1 MPDAR
6 AGATDHTKR
15 RWPRSIDLPLS
26 PLARFRKVAIRALRR
41 HCPYCDAI
49 GIFDGYFT
57 LRDQCPGCGV
67 IYDREE
73 GYFLGAYA
81 INLLFALIV
90 GLGGAL
96 LLIFGTPLRNSSI
109 LWKEAIAVSIA
120 VGLPILFFP
129 FSRTVWIA
137 LDLIADPPRSDGERK
152 LRGADLA
159 RPRLERDRSGG
170 AGGMDGSRTADEV
183 PGNNPPE

>member
-1 MPDAR
+1 MPDGRDETMTHAAR
-6 AGATDHTKR
+6 S
-15 RWPRSIDLPLS
+15 WPRSIDLPAQ
-26 PLARFRKVAIRALRR
+26 PIERFRRVAIRAIRR
-41 HCPYCDAI
+41 HCPYCGAA

-57 LRDQCPGCGV
+57 LRDRCPQCGTV
-67 IYDREE
+67 YDREE

-81 INLLFALIV
+81 INLIFALVV

-96 LLIFGTPLRNSSI
+96 LLIFGTPLRDASI
-109 LWKEAIAVSIA
+109 LWKEAIAVSFA

-137 LDLIADPPRSDGERK
+137 LDLVADPPRSDGERK

-159 RPRLERDRSGG
+159 RPRRRRD
-170 AGGMDGSRTADEV
+170 
-183 PGNNPPE
+183 

>member
-6 AGATDHTKR
+6 NDISADVTRLG
-15 RWPRSIDLPLS
+15 PRSIDLPGR
-26 PLARFRKVAIRALRR
+26 PLARFRRVAIRAFRR
-41 HCPYCDAI
+41 HCPYCGAA

-57 LRDQCPGCGV
+57 LRDRCPECGTV
-67 IYDREE
+67 YDREE

-81 INLLFALIV
+81 INLIFALVV

-96 LLIFGTPLRNSSI
+96 LLIFGTPLRDASI
-109 LWKEAIAVSIA
+109 LWTEAIAVSFA

-137 LDLIADPPRSDGERK
+137 LDLMADPPRSNGERK

-159 RPRLERDRSGG
+159 RPKRRRD
-170 AGGMDGSRTADEV
+170 
-183 PGNNPPE
+183 